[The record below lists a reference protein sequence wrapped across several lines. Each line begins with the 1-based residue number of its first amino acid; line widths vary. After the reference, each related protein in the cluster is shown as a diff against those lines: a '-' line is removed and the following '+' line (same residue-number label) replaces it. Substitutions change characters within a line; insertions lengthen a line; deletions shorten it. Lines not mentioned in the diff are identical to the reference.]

1 MLYLKRKIDA
11 FLDEW
16 KANQDRKPL
25 IVKGP
30 RQVGKT
36 ESKMCIRD
44 SIISLLAVSRL
55 LFCAVL
61 PYRRLGCSTCI

>member
-11 FLDEW
+11 FLAEW
-16 KANQDRKPL
+16 KANPDRKPL

-36 ESKMCIRD
+36 ESIKRFG
-44 SIISLLAVSRL
+44 S
-55 LFCAVL
+55 
-61 PYRRLGCSTCI
+61 PSTLWKNRNIK